1 MNTQS
6 SHHLPKIN
14 CPYICH
20 NHRKPDSLYPPC
32 MHYNE
37 RLRRDLMLLWS
48 FLMAED
54 MWDDAFEYISDH
66 TEDPLP
72 FPRLPLFPGL

>member
-1 MNTQS
+1 
-6 SHHLPKIN
+6 
-14 CPYICH
+14 
-20 NHRKPDSLYPPC
+20 

-66 TEDPLP
+66 AEDPLP